1 MQPKLFLLVFLGGGL
16 GSVARFLMSTT
27 VQKLFDGAAFP
38 FGTFSV
44 NMLGCLVIGTLG
56 SMAESRG
63 VFSAELRSFLFVGI
77 LGGFTTFSSFGFET
91 FNLFRDGE
99 LAYALLNGFGQ
110 LALGFAFVWLGFI
123 LGRLI

>member
-44 NMLGCLVIGTLG
+44 NMLGCLVIGMLG

-63 VFSAELRSFLFVGI
+63 VFSFELRSFLFVGI